1 LSWVPPGVP
10 KPRDICLK
18 PGSLNLH
25 PTHLLKSQLV
35 LQEVNGVLRRFMSS
49 SKGTRGKNQGS
60 IYHRALL
67 PQRFLWRKWLM
78 PHHFTIH
85 HLVSSLQF
93 YFSPLPKIILNF
105 VVIVVGD
112 YFL

>member
-1 LSWVPPGVP
+1 LSRVPPGVP

-60 IYHRALL
+60 IYHRALQ
-67 PQRFLWRKWLM
+67 PEIFVEK
-78 PHHFTIH
+78 
-85 HLVSSLQF
+85 VADASSLHDTSPRL
-93 YFSPLPKIILNF
+93 FSSVLLFSTAQDHLNF